1 MKEVLK
7 RALFVPA
14 IISYLIILVIHG
26 IVSLITWV
34 PFEMKVPHWIS
45 KNILGPYWKWI
56 IKIYES

>member
-1 MKEVLK
+1 MEEILK

-14 IISYLIILVIHG
+14 IISYLVILIA
-26 IVSLITWV
+26 WV
-34 PFEMKVPHWIS
+34 PFGMKVPHWIS